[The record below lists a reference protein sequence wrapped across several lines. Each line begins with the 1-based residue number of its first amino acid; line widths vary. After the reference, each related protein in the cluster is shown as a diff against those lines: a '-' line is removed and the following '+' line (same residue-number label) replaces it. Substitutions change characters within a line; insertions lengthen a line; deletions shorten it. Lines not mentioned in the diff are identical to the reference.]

1 MVVNSRRR
9 DTRPRRP
16 TAEEQ
21 GTVRERQ
28 LRRRCRSLLREL
40 DIRPPLD
47 VAALCANLADYRGRP
62 IRLVDYPFPVPGPF
76 GVWLA
81 MERADYIFYQRETS
95 PAHQVHITL
104 HEIGHLVADH
114 DGGGGD
120 DELLGLLSPGA
131 RPETVWRA
139 LRRTSYDTEQ
149 EHAAETVATLILQ
162 WASVLDAV
170 VPRLSAGSAER
181 RMHGALG
188 DRMGWL

>member
-9 DTRPRRP
+9 VTEYSAAKGEG
-16 TAEEQ
+16 AE
-21 GTVRERQ
+21 TVRERQ

-76 GVWLA
+76 GVWMA

-114 DGGGGD
+114 DGGGD
-120 DELLGLLSPGA
+120 DELLGLLSPGTP
-131 RPETVWRA
+131 PEIVWRA

-170 VPRLSAGSAER
+170 VPRLSAGTAER

>member
-1 MVVNSRRR
+1 MVVNSRR
-9 DTRPRRP
+9 PAAKG
-16 TAEEQ
+16 AE
-21 GTVRERQ
+21 TVRERQ

-47 VAALCANLADYRGRP
+47 VAALCASLADYRGRP

-76 GVWLA
+76 GVWMA
-81 MERADYIFYQRETS
+81 MERGDYIFYQRETS
-95 PAHQVHITL
+95 PAHQVHIAL
-104 HEIGHLVADH
+104 HEIGHLLADH
-114 DGGGGD
+114 DGGGD
-120 DELLGLLSPGA
+120 DDLLGLLSPGTP
-131 RPETVWRA
+131 PETVWRA

-170 VPRLSAGSAER
+170 VPRLSAGTAER

>member
-1 MVVNSRRR
+1 MVVNSRRH
-9 DTRPRRP
+9 DTEN
-16 TAEEQ
+16 TAGNGE
-21 GTVRERQ
+21 GVDTVRERQ

-40 DIRPPLD
+40 NIRPPLD

-114 DGGGGD
+114 HGGD
-120 DELLGLLSPGA
+120 GEDDLLSLLNPGT
-131 RPETVWRA
+131 PSETVWR
-139 LRRTSYDTEQ
+139 
-149 EHAAETVATLILQ
+149 
-162 WASVLDAV
+162 V
-170 VPRLSAGSAER
+170 VHEYQ
-181 RMHGALG
+181 
-188 DRMGWL
+188 